1 MKQKRRLGRGYLS
14 LQAKRRGRKENRLQR
29 DVDTHQRHG
38 NEHGTRPATRIFC
51 SAPATFQK
59 LPEHHKHFKKAPE
72 RCKSFPSDPAT
83 LYTPPGR
90 ATRHTTGDT
99 CASTWHTTGDRR
111 HTRKFEICWPPRVRR
126 RPLSEILLWSTGSPA
141 SWRVSQ
147 TPECSGLLTA
157 TRGICLIVPQRQPG
171 KFKSEQANSP
181 RSLAVP
187 AGRRGRGRK
196 PIPGKGGRTPCP
208 SGSDSFSQISRIT
221 SVWRGI

>member
-1 MKQKRRLGRGYLS
+1 MKQKCRFARGYLR
-14 LQAKRRGRKENRLQR
+14 LQAKRRGRKENRRQR
-29 DVDTHQRHG
+29 DVNTHQCHG
-38 NEHGTRPATRIFC
+38 NEHGTRPATWISC

-59 LPEHHKHFKKAPE
+59 LPEHHKHSKKGPE

-90 ATRHTTGDT
+90 ATLVRARG
-99 CASTWHTTGDRR
+99 
-111 HTRKFEICWPPRVRR
+111 TRPKFKFVDICWPPRVRR

-171 KFKSEQANSP
+171 KFKSEQPNSP

-196 PIPGKGGRTPCP
+196 PIPGKGGRAPCH
-208 SGSDSFSQISRIT
+208 G
-221 SVWRGI
+221 

>member
-1 MKQKRRLGRGYLS
+1 MKQKRQFARGYLR
-14 LQAKRRGRKENRLQR
+14 LQAKRRGRKENCRLR

-38 NEHGTRPATRIFC
+38 NEHGTRPATGISRN
-51 SAPATFQK
+51 APATFQK
-59 LPEHHKHFKKAPE
+59 LPEHHKHFKKGPE

-90 ATRHTTGDT
+90 ATRP
-99 CASTWHTTGDRR
+99 A
-111 HTRKFEICWPPRVRR
+111 TRVRARGTRPKFKFVDICWPPRVRR

-187 AGRRGRGRK
+187 ARGRGRGRK
-196 PIPGKGGRTPCP
+196 PLLRGGYRSARLP
-208 SGSDSFSQISRIT
+208 GSDSFSRISRIT
-221 SVWRGI
+221 SVWRRI

>member
-51 SAPATFQK
+51 SAPATFQMPPK
-59 LPEHHKHFKKAPE
+59 HQKHSQNSADDRRTLQTLPEGSQRF
-72 RCKSFPSDPAT
+72 
-83 LYTPPGR
+83 GN
-90 ATRHTTGDT
+90 
-99 CASTWHTTGDRR
+99 ASTAPGTRRTAHDRR
-111 HTRKFEICWPPRVRR
+111 REPIFLSRVVIGWPPRVRR

-157 TRGICLIVPQRQPG
+157 TRGICVIVPQRQPG
-171 KFKSEQANSP
+171 KFKQEGRAYRLPIGVQAKT
-181 RSLAVP
+181 
-187 AGRRGRGRK
+187 RGL
-196 PIPGKGGRTPCP
+196 
-208 SGSDSFSQISRIT
+208 
-221 SVWRGI
+221 